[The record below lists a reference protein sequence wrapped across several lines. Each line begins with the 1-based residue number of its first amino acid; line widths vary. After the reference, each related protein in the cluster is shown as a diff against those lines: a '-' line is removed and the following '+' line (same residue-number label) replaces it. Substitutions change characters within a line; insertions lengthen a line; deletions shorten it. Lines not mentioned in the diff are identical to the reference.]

1 MFILLRNNRVRNIKV
16 SEIGVGNN
24 IFISTGHIFGTGTI
38 SIGIGMFQD
47 EELYQKFKSHCKIIL
62 KEIIAKNDDI
72 LSPDYIMQAIKY
84 FDETN
89 YVMGHQKV
97 VLRNILFW
105 LY

>member
-1 MFILLRNNRVRNIKV
+1 
-16 SEIGVGNN
+16 
-24 IFISTGHIFGTGTI
+24 
-38 SIGIGMFQD
+38 MFQN
-47 EELYQKFKSHCKIIL
+47 EELYQKFKSHCKNIL

-97 VLRNILFW
+97 VLINILFW